1 MRFEVSFRRSDQQIA
16 VKMHTDKTCFNTT
29 FSSVQPATVVREL
42 EPYTGAY
49 TVTPMA
55 TAQTL
60 KTAQK
65 RMTQDFTIREIP
77 YYTTSNPQQGVTVY
91 IGSEVDIYGG

>member
-1 MRFEVSFRRSDQQIA
+1 MRFEVSFRKSDQRIA
-16 VKMHTDKTCFNTT
+16 VKMHANETCFNTM

-42 EPYTGAY
+42 DPYTGAY
-49 TVTPMA
+49 AVTPMA

-65 RMTQDFTIREIP
+65 RMIQDLTIREIP
-77 YYTTSNPQQGVTVY
+77 YYETSNPQKGETVY
-91 IGSEVDIYGG
+91 IGTEVEIYGD